1 MKQARPRTAL
11 YGIVAA
17 VFVSGTGIG
26 SILPIL
32 PLYLRERGA
41 SYSLVGVIVAA
52 SLIAQAIGQWPAG
65 WLADRFG
72 RRETMVAGLLVAAAT
87 SLVFVLPLSI
97 GWLVT
102 LRFLQGLGFA
112 TATPAERA
120 VVADVVP
127 SDELGVAYAWLSGAR
142 QSGLIAGPAIGG
154 LLAVFGRST
163 VFVATGIALAAAALV
178 AAAALGPTARPTA
191 RAGADAL
198 VRQAWSP
205 RARRALLAIVVLT
218 IGIGVL
224 IGVYDV
230 IWSLYMRTL
239 GASDFV
245 IGLSFSLFALPL
257 VIATPFAGWASDRW
271 DRRWLAFGSLAL
283 TSLIGPIYPF
293 IGSIPL
299 VMTLGVLEATL
310 WSFSEPA
317 MNAFLME
324 AVRER
329 RGEAQGVVGTA
340 LNGAMAVGSLSAGAL
355 FAIGPGVPFFVAA
368 AAGIVFAFGAVP
380 ALRAAGGRLSA
391 EPEVVSA

>member
-1 MKQARPRTAL
+1 M
-11 YGIVAA
+11 
-17 VFVSGTGIG
+17 
-26 SILPIL
+26 
-32 PLYLRERGA
+32 
-41 SYSLVGVIVAA
+41 
-52 SLIAQAIGQWPAG
+52 
-65 WLADRFG
+65 
-72 RRETMVAGLLVAAAT
+72 
-87 SLVFVLPLSI
+87 
-97 GWLVT
+97 
-102 LRFLQGLGFA
+102 
-112 TATPAERA
+112 
-120 VVADVVP
+120 
-127 SDELGVAYAWLSGAR
+127 
-142 QSGLIAGPAIGG
+142 
-154 LLAVFGRST
+154 FGRST

-178 AAAALGPTARPTA
+178 AAAALGLTARPTA